1 MDPINVDIRLIKAVL
16 GAELRIAPGRAL
28 MARVVTADGF
38 GRGSLNIAGALIDA
52 SLPKDVQAGQELR
65 LVVRD
70 VSPER
75 VELSLSDQPPPAAVD
90 ATALAAATPVP
101 LPGGGALQVT
111 ERDTTGGGGGSGSG
125 SGDAD
130 RHSLTLRYDAP
141 ALGAVDLR
149 FDLDSQSLRLSA
161 TLRAGEPFESAFDRA
176 GELRDALADAVG
188 LPVTVD
194 VSPRREPLD
203 VYA

>member
-16 GAELRIAPGRAL
+16 GAELRIAPGRAV

-38 GRGSLNIAGALIDA
+38 GRGSLNIAGAVIDA
-52 SLPKDVQAGQELR
+52 KLPADIQTGQELR
-65 LVVRD
+65 LTVRE
-70 VSPER
+70 VSAER
-75 VELSLSDQPPPAAVD
+75 VELSLSDQNVPPPSSVA
-90 ATALAAATPVP
+90 VP
-101 LPGGGALQVT
+101 LPGGGFVRVA
-111 ERDTTGGGGGSGSG
+111 ERDADGGAGGGGGGSGE
-125 SGDAD
+125 D
-130 RHSLTLRYDAP
+130 RHSLSLRYDAP

-161 TLRAGEPFESAFDRA
+161 TLRAGEPFESALGRA
-176 GELRDALADAVG
+176 GELRDALAEAVG